1 MCWLCWFSDEF
12 CGEER
17 EALVGED
24 EREETVDEEERE
36 VSDKGK
42 FV

>member
-1 MCWLCWFSDEF
+1 MRWLCWFCFDF

-24 EREETVDEEERE
+24 EREETVGEEERE
-36 VSDKGK
+36 VADKGK
-42 FV
+42 LV